1 MHSLRARLAV
11 VLILATAGSASA
23 QPPAADALAPMKA
36 AVASAERALSEN
48 ERQIAE
54 SDYRTA
60 LFAGWMAMGALASAD
75 GRFTDA
81 RDAFTRASTAIVDSG
96 AALQSLA
103 MIDLRLGDAEA
114 AIPLLTKLSAAQ
126 PKNMPLQRLLAQ
138 AFVAA
143 RQPDQAVQI
152 LLEAHNAAADDI
164 ETTFALATG
173 YLRLGKVDA
182 ARPLFAQLTEARPR
196 PETWV
201 LIGRAYRDAGRYEDA
216 RTALKRALA
225 LNPRVHH
232 AYYYLGTAAVM
243 QDGVVR
249 VDEAIA
255 DFRRELAISPGDPAT
270 TMLLG
275 MALVEAHHEA
285 EALPIL
291 ESVAG
296 RPGAGAREFQYLGRC
311 QLAVGRAADA
321 VISLRK
327 AIAASTD
334 MPPGS
339 AVGNLHYQLAQAL
352 RAAGDAQ
359 AADAEFAF
367 AANAAANRADTLRD
381 TLQRY
386 LTETGDAPGEEP
398 PAFALDSGPVA
409 KLPPEARQVLR
420 GQAATALASVYLNLG
435 VLDAQ
440 AGRFARAAG
449 LMQEGAALDPALPRL
464 QYSLGVV
471 CFNAQQYD
479 RAAPALERALEAEPQ
494 NAEARRML
502 ALASLHTQ
510 AFARAAELLQAD
522 PELQRNASLQYAY
535 GVALVHSGHA
545 ADAER
550 LFSSLL
556 ASHADDPQLTVLL
569 GEAHAEQGDYDG
581 AIAALR
587 RAIALK
593 PDIADANRTLGIIY
607 MKQGKLPEAAAALR
621 AELASHADD
630 LAARSTL
637 ATVLDMNGEQ
647 PQALEELGRVLQMR
661 PNDADARYLMGKIL
675 LARGSPVDAVEHLEI
690 AARLAPDDAN
700 IHYQLGQAYQKLGRG
715 ADAQKEF
722 DRFQQLKASR
732 HGGSE

>member
-1 MHSLRARLAV
+1 MRLAGFRLAV
-11 VLILATAGSASA
+11 VFSIAIAGSSSA
-23 QPPAADALAPMKA
+23 QPLGDPLGPMKA

-54 SDYRTA
+54 SEYRKA

-75 GRFTDA
+75 GRFADA
-81 RDAFTRASTAIVDSG
+81 RDAFTHASTAIVESG
-96 AALQSLA
+96 DALQSLA
-103 MIDLRLGDAEA
+103 MVQLRLDDAAA
-114 AIPLLTKLSAAQ
+114 AIPLLTQLSAAH
-126 PKNMPLQRLLAQ
+126 PKQTALQRLLAQ

-143 RQPDQAVQI
+143 RQPEQAVQV
-152 LLEAHNAAADDI
+152 LVEAHNASPDDV

-173 YLRLGKVDA
+173 YLRLGKLDA
-182 ARPLFAQLTEARPR
+182 ARPLFAQLAEVRPR

-216 RTALKRALA
+216 RTALKRALT
-225 LNPRVHH
+225 LNPRVRH

-249 VDEAIA
+249 VDEAID
-255 DFRRELAISPGDPAT
+255 DFRRELVVSPGDPAS

-275 MALVEAHHEA
+275 MALVEAHHDS
-285 EALPIL
+285 EALPLL
-291 ESVAG
+291 ETAAS
-296 RPGAGAREFQYLGRC
+296 REGAGFREFQYLGRC
-311 QLAVGRAADA
+311 QLALGRAREA
-321 VISLRK
+321 VVALRK
-327 AIAASTD
+327 AVAASAGV
-334 MPPGS
+334 PPGS
-339 AVGNLHYQLAQAL
+339 AIGNLHYQLAQAL

-359 AADAEFAF
+359 AADAEFAI
-367 AANAAANRADTLRD
+367 AANAAANRADTRRD

-386 LTETGDAPGEEP
+386 LTDAGDAPGEEP
-398 PAFALDSGPVA
+398 PSFSLDSGPLA
-409 KLPPEARQVLR
+409 KLSGEARQSLR
-420 GQAATALASVYLNLG
+420 ASAATAIASVYLNLG

-440 AGRFARAAG
+440 AGRFSRASD
-449 LMQEGAALDPALPRL
+449 LMQEGVSLDPALPRL

-479 RAAPALERALEAEPQ
+479 RAVPALERALQDDPH
-494 NAEARRML
+494 NADARRML
-502 ALASLHTQ
+502 ALASLHTE
-510 AFARAAELLQAD
+510 AFARAAELLQND
-522 PELQRNASLQYAY
+522 PELQRNTSLQYAY

-556 ASHADDPQLTVLL
+556 AAHADDPQLNVLL

-593 PDIADANRTLGIIY
+593 SDVADANRTLGVIY
-607 MKQGKLPEAAAALR
+607 MKQGKLAEAAASLR
-621 AELASHADD
+621 AELVSHADD

-637 ATVLDMNGEQ
+637 ATVLDMSGNES
-647 PQALEELGRVLQMR
+647 QAIAELGAVLRAR
-661 PNDADARYLMGKIL
+661 PNDPNARYLMGKIL
-675 LARGSPVDAVEHLEI
+675 LAGGAATDAVEHLEI
-690 AARLAPDDAN
+690 AARLAPKDAN
-700 IHYQLGQAYQKLGRG
+700 IHYQLGQAYQKLGRT

-722 DRFQQLKASR
+722 DRFQQLKAER
-732 HGGSE
+732 RGGAQ